1 MPPVHASTLRTH
13 SVIHYHVAFTINT
26 PGGVVNWFKQ
36 YEDAGSKDV
45 WPISPTNEVTD
56 LFATKMHE
64 ARMALPPTGYKWQVP
79 GRCRRARGQLA
90 MSLLTT
96 RCKVISRVKSKLER
110 FTQPQIYDA
119 RAAAL
124 FS

>member
-1 MPPVHASTLRTH
+1 MPPVHASIGPSH

-26 PGGVVNWFKQ
+26 PGGVVNCFKQ
-36 YEDAGSKDV
+36 YEDAGSKDI

-64 ARMALPPTGYKWQVP
+64 ARMALPPTDYKWQVA
-79 GRCRRARGQLA
+79 GRRARSQLA
-90 MSLLTT
+90 MTLLT
-96 RCKVISRVKSKLER
+96 RCKVISRGKSKLER